1 MSKAKLKCPR
11 CHSKKLYKFGK
22 DKNGNQKYQCTNCK
36 RQFAP
41 TAITKERKLANY
53 PRCPL
58 CGKATYIHHD
68 YPKYTRYKCG
78 NRKCNHVLV
87 QAKASAVIPSSHH
100 LIDGKNNFK
109 GMRYPIS
116 VILNALTLYFH
127 NDSST
132 RRIAQYLK
140 LTMNIK
146 VSHVTIASW
155 TKKFAPIFK
164 KIYGNILSSINLS
177 DSDEWHADETVVF
190 INGKKHYL
198 WLVIDS
204 ETRLILSYH
213 LTPSRDSD
221 QAYSVLNDSKNQ
233 GTPKSIVSDRLPS
246 YNEAVKTIFPNSNHI
261 KVQSYHDDIT
271 NNLIESFNKSF
282 KYWYKRKK
290 GFNSFKSANTL
301 IFMFIFYYNFIRPH
315 SSLSNLSPVEVAGI
329 NFNIIEKSSWLLAA

>member
-11 CHSKKLYKFGK
+11 CHSHKLNKFGK
-22 DKNGNQKYQCTNCK
+22 DKAGNQKYQCKECK
-36 RQFAP
+36 RQFTPWATP
-41 TAITKERKLANY
+41 KERKLCEY

-78 NRKCNHVLV
+78 NRKCNHILV
-87 QAKASAVIPSSHH
+87 QVKASAISHSSDH

-132 RRIAQYLK
+132 RRISQYLK
-140 LTMNIK
+140 ITMNIK

-164 KIYGNILSSINLS
+164 KIYDNIFSSIHLS

-204 ETRLILSYH
+204 ETRLIISYH
-213 LTPSRDSD
+213 LTPSRDSE
-221 QAYSVLNDSKNQ
+221 QAYSTLNSSKKV
-233 GTPKSIVSDRLPS
+233 GTPNSIVSDRLPS
-246 YNEAVKTIFPNSNHI
+246 YNQAVNTIFPDSKHI
-261 KVQSYHDDIT
+261 KVQSFQDDIS
-271 NNLIESFNKSF
+271 NNLIESFNKTF

-290 GFNSFKSANTL
+290 GFNSFKSANNL

-315 SSLSNLSPVEVAGI
+315 SSLNQLSPVQVAGI
-329 NFNIIEKSSWLLAA
+329 KLNSIEKATWLLAA